1 MMHRAVQHGLN
12 DMRAAGYLGGLPP
25 FWLHLVMDAYAKAGS
40 QPPGA
45 ARTDQQCADRLRSRN
60 RAQCAFWARRPGAA
74 NVALLLSGVDC
85 VGKHRRAPPRMAD
98 KIRSRWFDRA
108 PRQRAR
114 CSVAGPKRTSRITR
128 KTLPLR

>member
-85 VGKHRRAPPRMAD
+85 VGKHRRAPPQMAD
-98 KIRSRWFDRA
+98 NLRGGPIGAETKS
-108 PRQRAR
+108 
-114 CSVAGPKRTSRITR
+114 SVLGDWP
-128 KTLPLR
+128 

>member
-74 NVALLLSGVDC
+74 NVALLLNAKDAALALILSRELRDLELVW
-85 VGKHRRAPPRMAD
+85 PIPRECED
-98 KIRSRWFDRA
+98 FRLFWNDRDD
-108 PRQRAR
+108 P
-114 CSVAGPKRTSRITR
+114 SWPNF
-128 KTLPLR
+128 LPYGLN